1 MLSVSS
7 YLFNLA
13 IPKQSLT
20 KQQQTKVGRDGQLRL
35 RFEGHN
41 NKTAMTESYFRTPL
55 QVMQAIPDNAG
66 CLAAYLLSPTGG
78 VVQHDRYDVK
88 ITHEANTHA
97 LVTTVAATKV
107 YRMPQGK
114 AIQHITID
122 VGENAI
128 LEFVPDALILFKD
141 ADFEQIVTINLQK
154 GALCMFQDSVM
165 GGRIAHHDEFLQFR
179 QLNNRVNIRDE
190 NGLIVYDAMRFAP
203 TRHDH
208 NRLGLLDGYTCW
220 GSAYIVGDIS
230 RFQYNN
236 ATFCEM
242 VNDSDSGN
250 VHSSISELHRSGFAY
265 RILANR
271 LEYLEQDFENLRAN
285 FRHALNI
292 SYSPLRK

>member
-7 YLFNLA
+7 YLSNIVTLQ
-13 IPKQSLT
+13 KGLV
-20 KQQQTKVGRDGQLRL
+20 KQQQTPVGRDGQLRL
-35 RFEGHN
+35 RFECHN
-41 NKTAMTESYFRTPL
+41 NKTVMVESYFRTPL
-55 QVMQAIPDNAG
+55 QVMQAIPDKVG

-78 VVQHDRYDVK
+78 VVQHDSYDIK
-88 ITHEANTHA
+88 ITLEANTHA

-114 AIQHITID
+114 AVQHITID

-141 ADFEQIVTINLQK
+141 ADFEQIVTIKLQK

-165 GGRIAHHDEFLQFR
+165 GGRVAHHDEFLQFR
-179 QLNNRVNIRDE
+179 QLRNRLDIRDE
-190 NGLIVYDAMRFAP
+190 EGLIAYDAMQFAP

-230 RFQYNN
+230 RFQYDNS
-236 ATFCEM
+236 TFCEM

-271 LEYLEQDFENLRAN
+271 LESLEQAFEKLRSN

-292 SYSPLRK
+292 PYSSLRK